1 MKTTLLLPN
10 RFKTIGWFILI
21 PSAIAGLA
29 ALITHFDGQEFK
41 VPVFAIISDDI
52 FKPTSYFSIV
62 HAPIVYTILGLLII
76 AGALLVGFS
85 KEKTED
91 EFIANLRL
99 SSLQWAVL
107 VNYILLFLAFAFVYG
122 VAFFSVMMY
131 SIFTVLLIFIVRFNY
146 VLYKNAKSAPDEK

>member
-1 MKTTLLLPN
+1 MKATLLLPN

-21 PSAIAGLA
+21 PSAIAGLVVV
-29 ALITHFDGQEFK
+29 ITHFDTQALK
-41 VPVFAIISDDI
+41 APVFAIISDEV
-52 FKPTSYFSIV
+52 FAPTKYFTII
-62 HAPIVYTILGLLII
+62 HAPIISTILGLLII
-76 AGALLVGFS
+76 GGGLLVDFS

-122 VAFFSVMMY
+122 IAFFSVMTY
-131 SIFTVLLIFIVRFNY
+131 SIFTVLLIFIIRFNY